1 MCYIG
6 AVSYISCSLAIMY
19 TNTIPASWLEHVCLY
34 IDYLTNLI
42 SSLHL
47 QLLKQLLNRLQI
59 KAHSLSTAIHKEN
72 NKFANIHK
80 YSQDIFA
87 ELVTCSCYNLFSN
100 VSRQSFGS
108 HSSLSCDSCGSKS
121 FCCLRSELVLPGAW
135 VERERE

>member
-1 MCYIG
+1 MYYIAHAFCYK
-6 AVSYISCSLAIMY
+6 SCLFVCQCILILSQGE
-19 TNTIPASWLEHVCLY
+19 WVEHVCLY

-87 ELVTCSCYNLFSN
+87 ELVT
-100 VSRQSFGS
+100 
-108 HSSLSCDSCGSKS
+108 
-121 FCCLRSELVLPGAW
+121 
-135 VERERE
+135 

>member
-1 MCYIG
+1 
-6 AVSYISCSLAIMY
+6 MY

-87 ELVTCSCYNLFSN
+87 ELVTCSFYEPFLSKDFA
-100 VSRQSFGS
+100 RQLGSFAAWSGKIVYLI
-108 HSSLSCDSCGSKS
+108 LSIFDKP
-121 FCCLRSELVLPGAW
+121 LIIAW
-135 VERERE
+135 MHNYYTSIETLCTK